1 MNININEAL
10 DLKKWEEIPKLVLDG
25 EDQEGQEE
33 NISFKEHIQDTFQN
47 VLALDDGDVS
57 LILKGNML
65 IYTVIQF
72 FFFGV
77 YLME

>member
-25 EDQEGQEE
+25 EDQEDQEE
-33 NISFKEHIQDTFQN
+33 NISFKEHIQDTSQN

-72 FFFGV
+72 FFGV